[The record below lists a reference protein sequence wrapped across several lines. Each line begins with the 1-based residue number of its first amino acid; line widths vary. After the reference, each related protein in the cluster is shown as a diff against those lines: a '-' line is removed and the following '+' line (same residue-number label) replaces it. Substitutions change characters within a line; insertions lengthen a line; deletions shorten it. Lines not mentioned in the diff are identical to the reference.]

1 MKALTRLG
9 QRRYPVAGGYS
20 PEQAH
25 ELAALSRLIS
35 RQIGLVI
42 DRQGR
47 VSMVIVGDTSSIMI
61 PQLPHARTGA
71 GRLRGLRLIHT
82 HLSPEGLSREDLM
95 DLLFLRLDSISVLT
109 VDEWGQPLQFQ
120 NAHLMP
126 PDPGK
131 EDSGYTAG
139 ELMPWDR
146 VEINF
151 TEQAEHLEQEFGRV
165 VDDAVST
172 GSDANAV
179 RAVLVSVAFD
189 PRPVQERH
197 LAELAELAR
206 TAGVN
211 VTGTMIQRVAT
222 IHPRHILGR
231 AKLAELEVL
240 ALQGQASLII
250 FDGELSPA
258 QLNSLSELTERK
270 VMDRTQLI
278 LDIFAK
284 HAVTKAGKLQVEM
297 AQLQYSLPRLSGRD
311 RSLDRLAGGIFGNK
325 GRGETKLE
333 LDRRRIRE
341 RITRIRKDLD
351 ELRRQRFH
359 TRARRARQGLPLAA
373 LVGYTNAGK
382 STLLNTLTKAD
393 VLSENK
399 LFATLDPTTRRLR
412 FPKERELVLADTVGF
427 IRSLPKELTEAF
439 RATLEELE
447 AADLLIH
454 VVDASH
460 PERDQ
465 QMESVERILAEME
478 LQSVP
483 RITLMNKWD
492 AVPAGERVALLL
504 DRPDAIPVSAL
515 TGSGLEKA
523 AAVIERMMFDEGVWQ
538 RKDPQSWE
546 EYEKA
551 GKEKKKRADSEK
563 TLDDDAGF
571 WQ

>member
-1 MKALTRLG
+1 MKALNRLG
-9 QRRYPVAGGYS
+9 QRRYPVMGGYS

-71 GRLRGLRLIHT
+71 GRLRGLRLMHT
-82 HLSPEGLSREDLM
+82 HLSSDGLSREDLM

-109 VDEWGQPLQFQ
+109 VDEWGQPMQFQ

-126 PDPGK
+126 PEPGK
-131 EDSGYTAG
+131 EDSGYATG

-146 VEINF
+146 VEIDF

-172 GSDANAV
+172 ESDANAV
-179 RAVLVSVAFD
+179 RAVLVSVALD

-206 TAGVN
+206 TAGVK

-284 HAVTKAGKLQVEM
+284 HAVTHAGKLQV
-297 AQLQYSLPRLSGRD
+297 
-311 RSLDRLAGGIFGNK
+311 
-325 GRGETKLE
+325 
-333 LDRRRIRE
+333 
-341 RITRIRKDLD
+341 
-351 ELRRQRFH
+351 
-359 TRARRARQGLPLAA
+359 
-373 LVGYTNAGK
+373 
-382 STLLNTLTKAD
+382 
-393 VLSENK
+393 
-399 LFATLDPTTRRLR
+399 
-412 FPKERELVLADTVGF
+412 
-427 IRSLPKELTEAF
+427 
-439 RATLEELE
+439 
-447 AADLLIH
+447 
-454 VVDASH
+454 
-460 PERDQ
+460 
-465 QMESVERILAEME
+465 
-478 LQSVP
+478 
-483 RITLMNKWD
+483 
-492 AVPAGERVALLL
+492 
-504 DRPDAIPVSAL
+504 
-515 TGSGLEKA
+515 
-523 AAVIERMMFDEGVWQ
+523 
-538 RKDPQSWE
+538 
-546 EYEKA
+546 
-551 GKEKKKRADSEK
+551 
-563 TLDDDAGF
+563 
-571 WQ
+571 

>member
-109 VDEWGQPLQFQ
+109 VDEWGQPMQFQ

-126 PDPGK
+126 PEPGK

-172 GSDANAV
+172 GSDASAV
-179 RAVLVSVAFD
+179 RAVLVSVALD

-211 VTGTMIQRVAT
+211 VTGTMIQRVST

-492 AVPAGERVALLL
+492 AVPAGERVSLLL

>member
-1 MKALTRLG
+1 MKALNRLG

-71 GRLRGLRLIHT
+71 GRLRGLRLLHT
-82 HLSPEGLSREDLM
+82 HLVPEGLSREDLM

-109 VDEWGQPLQFQ
+109 VDEWGQPMQFQ

-126 PDPGK
+126 PEPGK
-131 EDSGYTAG
+131 EDSGYTTG

-165 VDDAVST
+165 IDDAVST
-172 GSDANAV
+172 GTDADAV
-179 RAVLVSVAFD
+179 RAVLVSVALD

-206 TAGVN
+206 TAGVS
-211 VTGTMIQRVAT
+211 VTGSMIQRVAS

-258 QLNSLSELTERK
+258 QLNSLAELTERK

-412 FPKERELVLADTVGF
+412 FPRERELVLADTVGF

-465 QMESVERILAEME
+465 QMESVERILADME
-478 LQSVP
+478 LQNVP

-492 AVPAGERVALLL
+492 CVPTGDRVAFLL

-515 TGSGLEKA
+515 TGAGLEKA
-523 AAVIERMMFDEGVWQ
+523 AAAIERMMFDEGVWQ
-538 RKDPQSWE
+538 RRDPQTWE

-551 GKEKKKRADSEK
+551 GKERKKRTDCEK
-563 TLDDDAGF
+563 TLDDDVSF

>member
-1 MKALTRLG
+1 MKALNRLG
-9 QRRYPVAGGYS
+9 QRRYPVVGGYS

-71 GRLRGLRLIHT
+71 GRLRGLRLVHT
-82 HLSPEGLSREDLM
+82 HLSPDGLSREDLM

-109 VDEWGQPLQFQ
+109 VDEWGQPMQFQ

-126 PDPGK
+126 PEPGK
-131 EDSGYTAG
+131 EDSGYATG

-146 VEINF
+146 VEIDF

-172 GSDANAV
+172 ESDANAV
-179 RAVLVSVAFD
+179 RAVLVSVALD

-211 VTGTMIQRVAT
+211 VTGTMIQRVST

-359 TRARRARQGLPLAA
+359 TRARRVRQGLPLAA

-382 STLLNTLTKAD
+382 STLLNTLTKAE

-465 QMESVERILAEME
+465 QIESVERILGEME
-478 LQSVP
+478 LQNVP
-483 RITLMNKWD
+483 RVTLMNKWD
-492 AVPAGERVALLL
+492 NVPAGERVNLLL
-504 DRPDAIPVSAL
+504 DRPEAIPVSAL
-515 TGSGLEKA
+515 TGAGLEKA
-523 AAVIERMMFDEGVWQ
+523 TAVIERMMFDEGVWQ
-538 RKDPQSWE
+538 RRDPQTWE
-546 EYEKA
+546 EFEKA
-551 GKEKKKRADSEK
+551 GKERKKRGDSEK
-563 TLDDDAGF
+563 TLDDDGGF

>member
-1 MKALTRLG
+1 MKALNRLG
-9 QRRYPVAGGYS
+9 QRRYSPAGGYS

-25 ELAALSRLIS
+25 ELAALSRLIA

-61 PQLPHARTGA
+61 PQLPHARTGS
-71 GRLRGLRLIHT
+71 GRLRGLRLLHT
-82 HLSPEGLSREDLM
+82 HLSPDGLSREDLM
-95 DLLFLRLDSISVLT
+95 DLLFLRLDSVSVLT
-109 VDEWGQPLQFQ
+109 VDEWGQPVQFQ

-126 PDPGK
+126 PEPGK
-131 EDSGYTAG
+131 EDSGYETG
-139 ELMPWDR
+139 ELIPWDR
-146 VEINF
+146 VEIDF

-172 GSDANAV
+172 GADADAV
-179 RAVLVSVAFD
+179 RAVLVSVAQD

-211 VTGTMIQRVAT
+211 VTGTMIQRVAS

-258 QLNSLSELTERK
+258 QLNSLAELTERK

-297 AQLQYSLPRLSGRD
+297 AQLQYSLPRLAGRD
-311 RSLDRLAGGIFGNK
+311 RSMDRLAGGIFGNK

-382 STLLNTLTKAD
+382 STLLNTLTKAE
-393 VLSENK
+393 VLAENK

-412 FPKERELVLADTVGF
+412 FPKERELVLADTGGF

-492 AVPAGERVALLL
+492 CVPAGDRVALLL

-515 TGSGLEKA
+515 TGAGLEKA
-523 AAVIERMMFDEGVWQ
+523 AAVIEKTMFDDGVWQ
-538 RKDPQSWE
+538 RRDPQTWE
-546 EYEKA
+546 EYERT
-551 GKEKKKRADSEK
+551 GKDRKKRGETEK
-563 TLDDDAGF
+563 TLDEDAVF